1 MNNNELIEKLSSDVH
16 DSWWDEKLKQG
27 FHAPL
32 DCPKVSAPYN
42 KWASNCDKCHNDM
55 YPYNELPE
63 NIKEYDRV
71 TVRKVLLSLSKYMQ
85 SVVLNEEQIEND
97 CHSN

>member
-1 MNNNELIEKLSSDVH
+1 MNNNELIEKLSSDIH
-16 DSWWDEKLKQG
+16 DGWWDEKRKQD

-32 DCPKVSAPYN
+32 DCAKVSAPYN
-42 KWASNCDKCHNDM
+42 KWAVNCDKCHRDM

-71 TVRKVLLSLSKYMQ
+71 TVRKVLFSLSKYLGD
-85 SVVLNEEQIEND
+85 VGHEQP
-97 CHSN
+97 